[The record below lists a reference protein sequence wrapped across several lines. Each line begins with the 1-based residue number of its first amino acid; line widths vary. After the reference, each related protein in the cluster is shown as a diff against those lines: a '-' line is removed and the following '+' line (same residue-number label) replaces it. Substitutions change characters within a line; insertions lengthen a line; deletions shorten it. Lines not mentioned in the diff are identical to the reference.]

1 MGWERK
7 TWSEKK
13 NCISFKVHT
22 MSEFHMCDMD
32 IKNEHKWLENSVYV
46 YDHMSRIALC
56 VS

>member
-1 MGWERK
+1 
-7 TWSEKK
+7 
-13 NCISFKVHT
+13 